1 MGLLP
6 PPMGMMPPPP
16 PPPQRPAPSA
26 PLWPAA
32 AMATAGAPASPH
44 QQHGHQRTTMATE
57 HRHHVHPRQRQP
69 APLAAAPAVC
79 RLRRAAPS
87 SDGQPLHGTPSSW
100 RPAAAAPRRASSPSA
115 APAGLRGHDVRSA
128 AAPSSHGPL
137 QLRHHDE
144 HARHAALRDAPGAA
158 SPAPTELKITTR
170 HDEISGIIVILTH
183 TPHLDTFH
191 THTHT
196 HTHPPPPQT
205 RTMHTYIT
213 ST

>member
-100 RPAAAAPRRASSPSA
+100 RPAAAAPRRASSP
-115 APAGLRGHDVRSA
+115 P

-183 TPHLDTFH
+183 TPHLDTTPPY

-196 HTHPPPPQT
+196 HTHHHPKQEPCIHASHQPTP
-205 RTMHTYIT
+205 HT
-213 ST
+213 